1 MIAGESRVFKARM
14 NALPETA
21 AFVESFCSLHGIASA
36 DILRL
41 TLIVEELFTN
51 TVTHGY
57 GKESDA
63 PIHITL
69 SADVGELALLYEDAA
84 SRYDPLARLSGS
96 PSDLAAAL
104 DSRPI
109 GGLGIHL
116 VRQLTRSARYVHEDG
131 RNRLWLRLIRS

>member
-1 MIAGESRVFKARM
+1 MKT
-14 NALPETA
+14 LPEAA
-21 AFVESFCSLHGIASA
+21 AFVETFCNLHGIGRA

-51 TVTHGY
+51 TVEHGY
-57 GKESDA
+57 RGESDA

-69 SADVGELALLYEDAA
+69 SAGIGELGLLYEDAA
-84 SRYDPLARLSGS
+84 SRYDPLSRLSAQ
-96 PSDLAAAL
+96 SDLAAAV

-116 VRQLTRSARYVHEDG
+116 VRQLSRSARYVHEGG
-131 RNRLWLRLIRS
+131 RNRLWLRLPRDTQGRQGSDDQS